1 MARILGRR
9 EFWGL
14 SFVIDRE
21 VLDPRPDTEGVVG
34 AMLDALGGRHEA
46 PLRVLDLGT
55 GSGAI
60 LCALLHELP
69 GARGIGVDRSAG
81 ACRNAQANIASLG
94 LSDRADVVCG
104 DWTEALGVR
113 FDAVVCNPPYIRR
126 GEIAGLD
133 RGVRAYDPLVAL
145 DGGEDGLDA
154 YRAIMC
160 GLPSILRAGAVAAF
174 ECGWDQG
181 VAVAALLRGPMT
193 GVMVYRDLSGHER
206 VVLGTKA

>member
-1 MARILGRR
+1 M
-9 EFWGL
+9 
-14 SFVIDRE
+14 IDRE
-21 VLDPRPDTEGVVG
+21 VLDPRAATEGVVG
-34 AMLDALGGRHEA
+34 AMLDALGGMHQA
-46 PLRVLDLGT
+46 PLWLLDLGT

-104 DWTEALGVR
+104 DWTDALGAQ
-113 FDAVVCNPPYIRR
+113 FDAIVSNPPYIRS

-133 RGVRAYDPLVAL
+133 RGVRAYDPLLAL
-145 DGGEDGLDA
+145 DGGQDGLDA
-154 YRAIMC
+154 YRAIIS
-160 GLPSILRAGAVAAF
+160 GLPSILRAGGVAAF
-174 ECGWDQG
+174 ECGWNQG
-181 VAVAALLRGPMT
+181 AAVAALLRGSMT

-206 VVLGTKA
+206 VVIGTKA